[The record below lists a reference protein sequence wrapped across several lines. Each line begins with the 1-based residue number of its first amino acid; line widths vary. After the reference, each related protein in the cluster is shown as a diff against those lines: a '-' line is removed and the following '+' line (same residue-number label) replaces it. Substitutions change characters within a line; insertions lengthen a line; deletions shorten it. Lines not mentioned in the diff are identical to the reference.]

1 MTGLFWR
8 VLTAAVAVVFAYAL
22 IPPVSRLLNVPLRG
36 DLLTVVQGCIAG
48 IAVFYILQGRRR

>member
-1 MTGLFWR
+1 MTELFWR
-8 VLTAAVAVVFAYAL
+8 VLTAVVAVVFAFLL
-22 IPPVSRLLNVPLRG
+22 IPPVTRLLHVPLRG